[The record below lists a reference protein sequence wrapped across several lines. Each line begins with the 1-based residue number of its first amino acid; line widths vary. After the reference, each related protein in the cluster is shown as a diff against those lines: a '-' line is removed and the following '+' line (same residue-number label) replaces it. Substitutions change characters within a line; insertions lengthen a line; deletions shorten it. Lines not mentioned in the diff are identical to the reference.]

1 MAELPFHSGELECQ
15 AWVVG
20 PKQIKLCSLNFPLLN
35 FVKWS
40 RNSNESRREI
50 QGKGIFLNIL
60 QDKKKMR
67 GNLRRF

>member
-40 RNSNESRREI
+40 RNSN
-50 QGKGIFLNIL
+50 
-60 QDKKKMR
+60 
-67 GNLRRF
+67 